1 MTSILTQVDS
11 RPPKFGRGTTKQHLK
26 KTRQESNDV
35 NINQS
40 RFKIAQIWPWD
51 SQAAIKKFRQDNN
64 DVNINQSWY
73 YETLILT
80 KVGSRSYSDVD

>member
-1 MTSILTQVDS
+1 MAQSWPWDS
-11 RPPKFGRGTTKQHLK
+11 QAAIK
-26 KTRQESNDV
+26 KIRQENNDV
-35 NINQS
+35 NINPS
-40 RFKIAQIWPWD
+40 RFKIAQSWPWD

-80 KVGSRSYSDVD
+80 KVGSRSYSDID